1 MFIEV
6 HIFLLLVNTAL
17 GLIGSWVVANWLTS
31 FFSHFGVFLFTVF
44 EKKHDDKTNDT

>member
-31 FFSHFGVFLFTVF
+31 FFSRFGFFLAAF
-44 EKKHDDKTNDT
+44 EKKHDDKANDT